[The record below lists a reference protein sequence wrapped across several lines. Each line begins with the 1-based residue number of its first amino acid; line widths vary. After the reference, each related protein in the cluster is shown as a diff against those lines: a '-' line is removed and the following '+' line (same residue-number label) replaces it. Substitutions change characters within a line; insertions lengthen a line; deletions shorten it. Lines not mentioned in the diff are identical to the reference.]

1 VKFLAEILPIIAFFA
16 AFKLFDI
23 YVATVVAMVITLL
36 QIAWIKFERKP
47 IPKIQLFNLVIILI
61 FGGLTIGLQD
71 KDFIMIKPTILYWAF
86 ALGLGVSWF
95 IFKKNL
101 IQAVIGKEVQIN
113 PLIADQVWF
122 KLNLLWI
129 GYFFFLGCLN
139 WWIAKNFSEDFW
151 ANFKLSTIGILF
163 VFILIQGLWLSKYM
177 KQEPEKE

>member
-1 VKFLAEILPIIAFFA
+1 MRIFCA
-16 AFKLFDI
+16 
-23 YVATVVAMVITLL
+23 
-36 QIAWIKFERKP
+36 
-47 IPKIQLFNLVIILI
+47 QL
-61 FGGLTIGLQD
+61 
-71 KDFIMIKPTILYWAF
+71 
-86 ALGLGVSWF
+86 SWF

-101 IQAVIGKEVQIN
+101 IQAVIGKEVQID
-113 PLIADQVWF
+113 PFIADQVWF

>member
-1 VKFLAEILPIIAFFA
+1 MEFKPTPYTKQQFLSKLVIPKDPTYGNPNQVETELKPGQPEFNRAYETS
-16 AFKLFDI
+16 FKDEQR
-23 YVATVVAMVITLL
+23 A
-36 QIAWIKFERKP
+36 KP
-47 IPKIQLFNLVIILI
+47 I
-61 FGGLTIGLQD
+61 TIGLQD

-101 IQAVIGKEVQIN
+101 IQAVIGKEVQID
-113 PLIADQVWF
+113 PFIADQVWF

-177 KQEPEKE
+177 KQEPKKE